1 MAIIGL
7 SATRFSSESV
17 IIVAISMIRSCSGSR
32 PVISRSIHTKRLWS
46 GILFFLCGLVWE
58 LVQVWLCFP
67 ETAPCGTS
75 MWRFCSAIH
84 GSAHFRKAQPHLHFG
99 LHCWPRVELKPTP
112 WLVVLAG
119 DTFPGV
125 SEAKDGF
132 SQAHRDVLVASPGKV
147 SPASTCTHVRVQTD
161 MRQTSETLPI
171 VHDSRIMC
179 HTTSPEHL
187 RADGQE
193 KTEQTP
199 AVAHRENP
207 ERTHRAH
214 GPQRKSRGG
223 PGRGRGIGAG
233 AGRIGDCPLRA
244 ATGYRGAGR
253 RRHRAGVP
261 VFCPGQYRQPGN
273 WRPGGLAAREE

>member
-1 MAIIGL
+1 MYFTRNRRSWPMLLPHRGDSPADRYCFRNASVSCSASASLVLLSFTRWVRPLAPWVLVHHSSMASSRLSGWCMAITGP
-7 SATRFSSESV
+7 SATRVSSESV
-17 IIVAISMIRSCSGSR
+17 IIEAISMIRSFSGSR

-132 SQAHRDVLVASPGKV
+132 RQAHKIG
-147 SPASTCTHVRVQTD
+147 
-161 MRQTSETLPI
+161 
-171 VHDSRIMC
+171 
-179 HTTSPEHL
+179 
-187 RADGQE
+187 
-193 KTEQTP
+193 
-199 AVAHRENP
+199 
-207 ERTHRAH
+207 RAH
-214 GPQRKSRGG
+214 
-223 PGRGRGIGAG
+223 
-233 AGRIGDCPLRA
+233 
-244 ATGYRGAGR
+244 
-253 RRHRAGVP
+253 V
-261 VFCPGQYRQPGN
+261 
-273 WRPGGLAAREE
+273 